1 MAKKTGSIKEVKEF
15 ISKKKKPSNP
25 STPPETLAK
34 TDWWEY
40 TASAAFRFFPGKDEW
55 RQRLI
60 YSMYQFLEEKDSK
73 GRDPI
78 DVMQFCRS
86 YKIPY
91 ETLNNYVNAYPD
103 VAKAYSDMKLYLAS
117 NRRVGAM
124 HKELDKE
131 AVYKD
136 QHRYDPSWDEVNKYH
151 AALKNDEAQNETK
164 VVVIERMPTS
174 KMVPEKK
181 K

>member
-1 MAKKTGSIKEVKEF
+1 MAKAKAVNT
-15 ISKKKKPSNP
+15 
-25 STPPETLAK
+25 STVPQVLTK
-34 TDWWEY
+34 VDWWQY
-40 TASAAFRFFPGKDEW
+40 TQAEEFRLFPGKDEW

-60 YSMYQFLEEKDSK
+60 HSMYQFLEEKDAK

-78 DVMQFCRS
+78 DVVQFCRS

-91 ETLNNYVNAYPD
+91 DTLKGYSEKYPD
-103 VAKAYSDMKLYLAS
+103 VAKAYADMKAYLAA

-136 QHRYDPSWDEVNKYH
+136 QHRYDPEWDAINKYH
-151 AALKNDEAQNETK
+151 AALKVDESQNETK
-164 VVVIERMPTS
+164 IVVIERMPS
-174 KMVPEKK
+174 SPMVPEKK
-181 K
+181 